1 MDKLICFQ
9 YLKVQTYKTGHST
22 ESALIRVQNDIL
34 RAIDGNGC
42 VILLLLDMLAAFDT
56 VDHITLLAR
65 LKERFGIE
73 GTVHNWSRSYLFGRM
88 QFAKIRES
96 RSTSRPLSCGI
107 PQGSVLGPMLY
118 LLYTAH
124 LGDIM
129 REHGIFYHKYADD
142 TQIYMSFSSSVPGDV
157 EQCQA
162 RVGACVR
169 DIDRWM
175 LLNNLKL
182 NNDKTELLVLHKSRV
197 QPPIECV
204 KVGEFFV
211 VSSNSAKNIGVVFDF
226 AMNLESHV
234 NDVCNNSFYYIRN
247 IAKIRC
253 FLNFESKTLINAFV
267 ISRIDNCNALLYDLS
282 S

>member
-1 MDKLICFQ
+1 M
-9 YLKVQTYKTGHST
+9 
-22 ESALIRVQNDIL
+22 
-34 RAIDGNGC
+34 
-42 VILLLLDMLAAFDT
+42 
-56 VDHITLLAR
+56 
-65 LKERFGIE
+65 
-73 GTVHNWSRSYLFGRM
+73 HNWFRSYLSGRM
-88 QFAKIRES
+88 QFVKIRES

-107 PQGSVLGPMLY
+107 PQGSILGPMLY
-118 LLYTAH
+118 

-182 NNDKTELLVLHKSRV
+182 NNDKTELLVLHKSHV

-211 VSSNSAKNIGVVFDF
+211 VSSNSAKNIGVVSDS

-234 NDVCNNSFYYIRN
+234 NDVCNNPLYHIRK
-247 IAKIRC
+247 IAKIRRL
-253 FLNFESKTLINAFV
+253 LNFESKTPINAFV